1 MKKRNNTFSRIWD
14 YIRPYKTY
22 VIGAFLM
29 ALFGAGFNL
38 AIPWLVKGTIDNAL
52 VGKNS
57 RLLLLI
63 SLGVVILFFFKGL
76 ASYLQN
82 LWISYSAFRAITRL
96 RSELYQHLYFLPT
109 SFFRDNP
116 AGEVVSRLTNDVAM
130 LQNLFSNA
138 FVNLFMDFFIFSG
151 SIILLFFVHW
161 KLALF
166 SVAVLPLVG
175 FSVDYLGKK
184 IKGVSHLLQKRVATL
199 TSLVERAVEGMKVFQ
214 SYMTGHY
221 EIEKFEIEN
230 EANFVL
236 AMKQARFKALLTP
249 LVELV
254 SACGVTAVLLYGG
267 KEVIRGSLTAGGLIA
282 FLGYLVTAASPLSH
296 FSSGFQI
303 FQQSL
308 ASAERLFD
316 FLDLPLWGKEKEG
329 TREITSLQQGLRFRN
344 VSFSYQEEKVLKNFN
359 LEIKKGEKVGIVGH
373 SGAGKTTLINLLL
386 RFYDPDEGSIEIDAI
401 DIRELTFASLRSL
414 MGVVLQDTLILGGTV
429 KENILYGNL
438 DATLEEVQSAS
449 VKAHAHD
456 FIAHLEKGYDTE
468 VGEGGTRF
476 SGGQKQRIAIA
487 RALLKDPPIL
497 IFDEA
502 TSNLDSESEKYILD
516 TIANVG
522 KDKIVIVV
530 AHSLSLV
537 KDLDR
542 VIVVE
547 DGEVKGDGTHEELLK
562 SNPYYQRL
570 FGVKTFD
577 KAPLFSE
584 EQDDIPDSGSQDKYK
599 GKDENLLFPI

>member
-1 MKKRNNTFSRIWD
+1 MEKQNSAFNRIWR
-14 YIRPYKTY
+14 YLRPYKNY

-52 VGKNS
+52 VGKDN

-63 SLGVVILFFFKGL
+63 SLGVVVLFFFKGL
-76 ASYLQN
+76 FSYLQN
-82 LWISYSAFRAITRL
+82 LWISYSGFRAITCL
-96 RSELYQHLYFLPT
+96 RSELYQHLYFLPA

-151 SIILLFFVHW
+151 SIILLFFIHW

-175 FSVDYLGKK
+175 FSVDYLGKR
-184 IKGVSHLLQKRVATL
+184 IKGVSHLLQKRVAAL
-199 TSLVERAVEGMKVFQ
+199 TSLIERAVAGMKVFQ
-214 SYMTGHY
+214 SYMTGNY
-221 EIEKFEIEN
+221 ETEKFEMEN
-230 EANFVL
+230 EANFAL
-236 AMKQARFKALLTP
+236 AMKQAQAKALLTP

-254 SACGVTAVLLYGG
+254 SACGVIAVLLYGG
-267 KEVIRGSLTAGGLIA
+267 REVIQGHLTAGGLIA
-282 FLGYLVTAASPLSH
+282 FLGYLVTAASPLSR
-296 FSSGFQI
+296 FSSSFQI

-316 FLDLPLWGKEKEG
+316 FLDLPLWGREEEGEK
-329 TREITSLQQGLRFRN
+329 EITSLQEGIRFKN

-386 RFYDPDEGSIEIDAI
+386 RFYDPEEGSIEIDGI
-401 DIRELTFASLRSL
+401 DIRELTFSSLRNL
-414 MGVVLQDTLILGGTV
+414 MGVVLQDTLVLGGTI

-438 DATLEEVQSAS
+438 DATLEEVRLAS
-449 VKAHAHD
+449 VRAHAHE
-456 FIAHLEKGYDTE
+456 FIVHLEKGYDTE
-468 VGEGGTRF
+468 VGEGGARF

-502 TSNLDSESEKYILD
+502 TSNLDPESERYILD

-530 AHSLSLV
+530 AHSLSMV

-542 VIVVE
+542 IILVE
-547 DGEVKGDGTHEELLK
+547 DGEVKGDGTHEELLQ
-562 SNPYYQRL
+562 SSFYYRRL
-570 FGVKTFD
+570 FGIENFD
-577 KAPLFSE
+577 KVL
-584 EQDDIPDSGSQDKYK
+584 
-599 GKDENLLFPI
+599 